1 MSPLDIARSDY
12 EAARSREMSSLR
24 VLASCAADYLRTRS
38 DEHLR
43 ALAKAQ
49 EGAHA
54 AGHATEQAWER
65 YSTLGVPFEE
75 AS

>member
-1 MSPLDIARSDY
+1 MARSDY

-24 VLASCAADYLRTRS
+24 VLASCAADYLRSRS
-38 DEHLR
+38 DENLR

-54 AGHATEQAWER
+54 AGCATEQAWQR
-65 YSTLGVPFEE
+65 YSTLGVPFEA

>member
-1 MSPLDIARSDY
+1 MSPLEIARSDY

-43 ALAKAQ
+43 ALTVAEQ
-49 EGAHA
+49 GAHA
-54 AGHATEQAWER
+54 AGHATEHAWER
-65 YSTLGVPFEE
+65 YSTFGVPFKA